1 LTELY
6 RSEYFVWTG
15 DPARIKG
22 IINPFYSFLDK
33 AYLNLCDDFGFD
45 LEANLPI
52 KVTID
57 NSDGCTGGVAGRTG
71 GGELGY
77 CAGVWADNHWCS
89 GILVHE
95 LVNLFTGE
103 GISGGWPT
111 HWWASLPRALPR
123 RSPFPVLISIE
134 VLRQLGKTAQAME
147 RDRIFTGDVWY
158 GYFKKLHKAKGW
170 KLWQALFAYLREI
183 DIDLSKIPEPQKSS
197 MLMSLISFFCLAV

>member
-6 RSEYFVWTG
+6 RSKYFVWTG
-15 DPARIKG
+15 DPAKIKG
-22 IINPFYSFLDK
+22 IISPFYSFLDK
-33 AYLNLCDDFGFD
+33 AYLKLCDDFGFN

-57 NSDGCTGGVAGRTG
+57 NSDECVGGTGGRTG
-71 GGELGY
+71 GGELAY

-89 GILVHE
+89 GLVLHE

-103 GISGGWPT
+103 GVSGGWPT
-111 HWWASLPRALPR
+111 HWWVNG

-134 VLRQLGKTAQAME
+134 VMKQLGKTAQARE
-147 RDRIFTGDVWY
+147 RDCVFAKDVWY

-170 KLWQALFAYLREI
+170 TLWRALFAYLREI
-183 DIDLSKIPEPQKSS
+183 DIDLSKIPEPQKSDL
-197 MLMSLISFFCLAV
+197 LMSLISFFCLAV